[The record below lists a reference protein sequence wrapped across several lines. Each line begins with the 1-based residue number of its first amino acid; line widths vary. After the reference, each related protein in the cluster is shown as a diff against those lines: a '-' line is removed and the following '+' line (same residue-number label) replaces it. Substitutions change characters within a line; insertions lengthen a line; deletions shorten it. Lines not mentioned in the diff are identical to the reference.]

1 MFANQGSKWQ
11 VKRILVVDDDEQIL
25 KILDAALRKR
35 GYEPVI
41 EAEPLAVVEL
51 LRDQPFDLVM
61 LDINMPR
68 KDGFEIYADIKQ
80 WRRELPVLF
89 ITGYTESFSMRS
101 ARVIRL
107 WTHEFADG
115 NTDVLYKP
123 FKLDVLYEKIEGLIG
138 SPAGEKTP

>member
-1 MFANQGSKWQ
+1 M
-11 VKRILVVDDDEQIL
+11 KRILVVDDDEQL
-25 KILDAALRKR
+25 LQVLDAALRKH

-41 EAEPLAVVEL
+41 EADPMAAIET
-51 LRDQPFDLVM
+51 LRAQPFDLVM
-61 LDINMPR
+61 LDINMPH

-80 WRRELPVLF
+80 WRHELPVLF
-89 ITGYTESFSMRS
+89 LTGYTESFSMRS
-101 ARVIRL
+101 ARVIRM

-138 SPAGEKTP
+138 PPGAAAAP